1 MGRVYD
7 ALKRAAEPI
16 DGEPK
21 PRKPSNSRNRNGG
34 VAALLPAAREIE
46 EQSMASSTILAP
58 ANAGYSSAS
67 TAHTT
72 KAPDGSAL
80 PGGIASRDAGATLDA
95 VGSAR
100 AADSCLTRFPR
111 RASNHIWSQSRNRVR
126 LQCEQFRALRTRLL
140 QAGERSANAHAGH
153 YQRGHG

>member
-21 PRKPSNSRNRNGG
+21 PRKPSNSRNRNGSS

-46 EQSMASSTILAP
+46 EQLRASSTILAP
-58 ANAGYSSAS
+58 ANAVYSSAS

-72 KAPDGSAL
+72 NAPDGSAL

-95 VGSAR
+95 AGAAR
-100 AADSCLTRFPR
+100 AAEFMSYTISASRVEPHLVAITQPR
-111 RASNHIWSQSRNRVR
+111 SAYN
-126 LQCEQFRALRTRLL
+126 EQFRALRTRVL
-140 QAGERSANAHAGH
+140 AGR
-153 YQRGHG
+153 